1 MQTNEMARSCTAEQ
15 KPEPKNLILLL
26 LCNANLENPPK
37 TVKFLSAPLTRH
49 PSRHMHSCFPG
60 RPPPLTFPQKPSC
73 PDDLRNANIPQKL
86 ANGRCGSVHVFRR
99 EKGAPSTEVRGTG
112 LVVERLH
119 GGGWSR
125 SGRKSSRN
133 GGNVFSIRSICCCIP
148 LEIPWGRATP
158 CLSVPHTLRD
168 HTMGQL
174 SKKYWP
180 EGCDTH
186 PKSTT
191 KCLLE
196 HSTD

>member
-1 MQTNEMARSCTAEQ
+1 MHSRTETGTEESHSSFTLQRKSRKSSQICEIPLRSFNTSSLSTYAKLLSWKAPPPPWHSPKNHHALTIWGMQT
-15 KPEPKNLILLL
+15 
-26 LCNANLENPPK
+26 
-37 TVKFLSAPLTRH
+37 FH
-49 PSRHMHSCFPG
+49 
-60 RPPPLTFPQKPSC
+60 
-73 PDDLRNANIPQKL
+73 RNWQMGDVEVCMCL
-86 ANGRCGSVHVFRR
+86 G

-168 HTMGQL
+168 HHG
-174 SKKYWP
+174 
-180 EGCDTH
+180 
-186 PKSTT
+186 STLQKILT
-191 KCLLE
+191 GRLWHTSQIYYKVLTWTQHWLA
-196 HSTD
+196 SS